1 LRNLHSIQGEAL
13 HSCKNHINKLRIKQ
27 GPSIELSNLQL
38 FVDAVHRGSFAAV
51 ARERNVDP
59 SSVSRAIAALE
70 DDLGIRLFQRSTR
83 QLAPTEAG
91 MLYFERIA
99 PMLEEMQQACAAASD
114 MSLQPKG
121 VLRVSASVAFGL
133 KGIVPLLPAFSAAYP
148 DLTLELQLTDALVD
162 LYAER
167 IDVAVRLGAMA
178 DSSLVAQSLMQ
189 TSFVVCASPDYLAR
203 QGHPAHPDA
212 LVTGHNCLLFS
223 HKGERTPWI
232 FEDAKRRRSELLPSG
247 RTVISNP
254 LALQQCAVAG
264 MGVALLSRWLVNEDL
279 RAGRLVDVFPD
290 YRVTT
295 SDFNTGVW
303 LVYPSRS
310 YVPLKVRVFVD
321 ALKEALST

>member
-1 LRNLHSIQGEAL
+1 MRNLHSIQDGTQ
-13 HSCKNHINKLRIKQ
+13 HSCKNHINTPRIKRR
-27 GPSIELSNLQL
+27 PSIELSNLLL
-38 FVDAVHRGSFAAV
+38 FVDVVNRSSFAAV
-51 ARERNVDP
+51 ARERNIDP

-99 PMLEEMQQACAAASD
+99 PLLEEMQQACAAASD

-133 KGIVPLLPAFSAAYP
+133 RGIVPLLPAFSTAYP

-162 LYAER
+162 LYSER

-189 TSFVVCASPDYLAR
+189 TSFVVCASPAYLTR
-203 QGHPAHPDA
+203 QGHPADPAA
-212 LVTGHNCLLFS
+212 LMTGHSCLLFS
-223 HKGERTPWI
+223 HKGERSPWI
-232 FEDAKRRRSELLPSG
+232 FQDGQGCRNELMLSG

-264 MGVALLSRWLVNEDL
+264 MGVALLSRWLVNDDL
-279 RAGRLVDVFPD
+279 RAGHLVDLFPD
-290 YRVTT
+290 FRVTT

-310 YVPLKVRVFVD
+310 YLPLKVRVFVD
-321 ALKEALST
+321 ALKKSLPA